1 MSYEHIMKTQAQW
14 EKTSAKY
21 MLIPE
26 GVLCIEVIDQ
36 DNMNLKIGD
45 GNRTFAQLPYVNS
58 SEIDLSAYAKKTY
71 VDAHILPVQQEVNV
85 LEQTSHTHT
94 NKVLLDT
101 IVNDNVHTHSNLYVL
116 NSTTAAY
123 TTTKDN
129 NVLLIPS
136 ISMALESV
144 ITELGQVVHTN
155 TKGQPDGVAS
165 LNASGVVPEAQIDR
179 ETIHGYYNGTKFYT
193 DSAYTELITPRSDRF
208 YIDHVSNR
216 NYRYENVYIKLSSD
230 GGGGQTYQ
238 PGTGLDLDED
248 TFNHS
253 NAISPGT
260 AKGSDT
266 KTLEYGGTFEIP
278 SITYDAQGHVTG
290 KGTTTMTMPQSG
302 GGGGGED
309 IRFRCPRHNVH
320 TCCYGNKH
328 DCRC

>member
-58 SEIDLSAYAKKTY
+58 
-71 VDAHILPVQQEVNV
+71 
-85 LEQTSHTHT
+85 
-94 NKVLLDT
+94 
-101 IVNDNVHTHSNLYVL
+101 
-116 NSTTAAY
+116 
-123 TTTKDN
+123 
-129 NVLLIPS
+129 
-136 ISMALESV
+136 LESV

-179 ETIHGYYNGTKFYT
+179 ETIHGYYNGTNFYT

-216 NYRYENVYIKLSSD
+216 NYRYENGYIKLSSD

-278 SITYDAQGHVTG
+278 SITYDVHKAMLQE
-290 KGTTTMTMPQSG
+290 KEQ
-302 GGGGGED
+302 
-309 IRFRCPRHNVH
+309 PR
-320 TCCYGNKH
+320 
-328 DCRC
+328 